1 MTTAMSTHLGTT
13 TFPTFDVAGDIG
25 GWIFL
30 LYIPCKKQ
38 MFVLKIWI
46 LYCGRGNR
54 DKKKKIMWVNVL
66 CVCENFLNLL
76 AEKLHSIA

>member
-1 MTTAMSTHLGTT
+1 
-13 TFPTFDVAGDIG
+13 
-25 GWIFL
+25 
-30 LYIPCKKQ
+30 

-46 LYCGRGNR
+46 LHCGRGNR
-54 DKKKKIMWVNVL
+54 DKKKKIMWGNVL